1 MDVKPNALPIE
12 RLAVI
17 QFATDN
23 GDEQTINNRVMDK
36 TLYLKTVGDLV
47 FKKVLLGN
55 GKIQFEKWYETG
67 SGTQGLVY
75 YKNESGFK
83 KAIKRAIDSYE
94 QA

>member
-1 MDVKPNALPIE
+1 M
-12 RLAVI
+12 
-17 QFATDN
+17 
-23 GDEQTINNRVMDK
+23 K
-36 TLYLKTVGDLV
+36 TLYLKTVGELT

-67 SGTQGLVY
+67 SGTLGLVY

-83 KAIKRAIDSYE
+83 KAIKRAIDSSE